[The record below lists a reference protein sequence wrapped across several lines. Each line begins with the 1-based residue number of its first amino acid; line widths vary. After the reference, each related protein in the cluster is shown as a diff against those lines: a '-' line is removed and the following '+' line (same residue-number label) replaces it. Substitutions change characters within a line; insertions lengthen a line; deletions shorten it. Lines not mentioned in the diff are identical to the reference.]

1 MHTLP
6 HTVLLRVNLYK
17 RPQTESRPVPTLG
30 TVRDPRAVT
39 ERTQKHTLRHS
50 KIKNYKKKTLNKM
63 TTGLNS
69 AGDKRVKL
77 NSK

>member
-17 RPQTESRPVPTLG
+17 RPQTESIPVPTLG
-30 TVRDPRAVT
+30 TIRDPRAVT

-50 KIKNYKKKTLNKM
+50 KIKN
-63 TTGLNS
+63 
-69 AGDKRVKL
+69 
-77 NSK
+77 